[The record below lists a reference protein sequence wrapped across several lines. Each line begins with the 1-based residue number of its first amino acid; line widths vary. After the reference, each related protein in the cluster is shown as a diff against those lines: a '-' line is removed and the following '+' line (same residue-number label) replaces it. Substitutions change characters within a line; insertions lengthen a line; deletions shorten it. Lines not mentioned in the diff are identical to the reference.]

1 VNKYGQPTSEDD
13 YIAFRHRQ
21 DFIKEVLK
29 PGVKLPIYDEK
40 GNRTG
45 YWMSGET
52 GCKEFHETTAKMWQS
67 DYAKE
72 KNLRE
77 MREYTDMIAREER
90 EVNFDTNDS
99 RGRGGNFNYDG

>member
-1 VNKYGQPTSEDD
+1 MNKYGQPTSEDD
-13 YIAFRHRQ
+13 YIVMRHRQ

-45 YWMSGET
+45 YWMSTET
-52 GCKEFHETTAKMWQS
+52 GAKEFHETTAKMWQS

-72 KNLRE
+72 KNLQK
-77 MREYTDMIAREER
+77 MREYTDRIAKER
-90 EVNFDTNDS
+90 
-99 RGRGGNFNYDG
+99 GNV

>member
-1 VNKYGQPTSEDD
+1 MNQYGQPTSVDD
-13 YIAFRHRQ
+13 YIVMRFREEWNE
-21 DFIKEVLK
+21 KVLK

-45 YWMSGET
+45 WVMSTET
-52 GCKEFHETTAKMWQS
+52 GAKEFHETTAKMWQS

-77 MREYTDMIAREER
+77 MREYTDRIAKER
-90 EVNFDTNDS
+90 
-99 RGRGGNFNYDG
+99 GNV